1 MHLSLK
7 SLSTL
12 TGIAVMLFLP
22 SLAAAREDQVIHLKR
37 GFTVPLQ
44 LPENAA
50 TVALGNPNLVGVNTL
65 KPNFLMINGQ
75 DTGTTSLTVIGKS
88 NSIYQYQLVVGNDVY
103 QLRQLIGLVDK
114 GVTVDDVNGVIV
126 LRGKVAS
133 TAALT
138 RVLSVADKFV
148 GGNGSSS
155 IKVLSDHGGVLAGN
169 LNGSTDFDPPLD
181 SVISEIGALQV
192 GGGRG
197 GGGQGGGGQG
207 GRGGGAG
214 GRGINRTLPIMD
226 AKGNLGQNLQRAG
239 IVSLAGGKVIS
250 LIKVVKQPKVEMQ
263 LRIVAIDRNKTDKL
277 GIDWRLDGNNISL
290 GSLLGENVTTLP
302 NANVIRNATGTNAT
316 GSLNIGESNLITL
329 FPQVGQF
336 TISTFIRALEE
347 KGASKTLSE
356 PLLTAVS
363 GESTSFLV
371 GGSLPIPVQTVVP
384 GNVNQNAVVA
394 TNVSYIRFGLQLV
407 VRPTVLE
414 NGKVS
419 IVLDQSISE
428 PNYANAFLLNGFQIP
443 TFTSKYVTT
452 ITESDSGETWAV
464 AGLLTEEDTKSLKSI
479 PWLSKIPM
487 IGFLFQNKEDT
498 VTRNELM
505 ILVNAR
511 VIDDK
516 NEGST
521 TSFDGIGNLYPEN
534 NKDNNEPITDRPIN
548 QSNFPA
554 QQLPLPTLQSV
565 PAPNRSGKQH
575 KNSNQSTKA
584 NNQEQRSNVQIIK
597 PMLNNKTETIQNG
610 VKIIKPVTPISKT
623 PVKTEESITPN
634 ETLIKEQETNPSPD
648 FESKSKPQTP
658 NNLSPNNNT
667 EENQSHPQ
675 KQTPEAVVMN
685 QKINESEMTPVMS
698 KVNKTVRGKIVYYED
713 RGTVSDSGKSVI
725 SASAPQ
731 SPSNKLK

>member
-7 SLSTL
+7 NLSILTSTAVVLCLSL
-12 TGIAVMLFLP
+12 
-22 SLAAAREDQVIHLKR
+22 LATAREDQVIHLKR

-138 RVLSVADKFV
+138 RVLSVADRFV

-169 LNGSTDFDPPLD
+169 INGNTDFEPPLD
-181 SVISEIGALQV
+181 TVISEIGQLNV
-192 GGGRG
+192 GGR
-197 GGGQGGGGQG
+197 GGQGGGGQG
-207 GRGGGAG
+207 GGGRGAG
-214 GRGINRTLPIMD
+214 GRGVNRSLPIMD

-250 LIKVVKQPKVEMQ
+250 LIKVIKQPKVEMQ
-263 LRIVAIDRNKTDKL
+263 LRIVAVDRNKTDRL
-277 GIDWRLDGNNISL
+277 GIDWRLDGNKISL
-290 GSLLGENVTTLP
+290 GSFLGENVTTLP
-302 NANVIRNATGTNAT
+302 NASVIRNATGTNAT
-316 GSLNIGESNLITL
+316 GSLNVGESNLLTL
-329 FPQVGQF
+329 FPTIGQF
-336 TISTFIRALEE
+336 SISTFIRALEE

-394 TNVSYIRFGLQLV
+394 TNVTYIRFGLQLV

-428 PNYANAFLLNGFQIP
+428 PNYANAFLLNGFQVP
-443 TFTSKYVTT
+443 TFSSRYVTT

-464 AGLLTEEDTKSLKSI
+464 AGLLTEEDTKSLKSV

-498 VTRNELM
+498 TTRNELM
-505 ILVNAR
+505 ILVNSR
-511 VIDDK
+511 VIDDQG
-516 NEGST
+516 ETST
-521 TSFDGIGNLYPEN
+521 NSFDGIGNLYPEN
-534 NKDNNEPITDRPIN
+534 RKDYNEPITDSPIN

-597 PMLNNKTETIQNG
+597 PTPNNKTETIQNG
-610 VKIIKPVTPISKT
+610 VKIIKPATPTIKT

-634 ETLIKEQETNPSPD
+634 ETLIKQQESDSNRD
-648 FESKSKPQTP
+648 FESKTKPQTP
-658 NNLSPNNNT
+658 NNLLPNNNL
-667 EENQSHPQ
+667 EQNQPTPP
-675 KQTPEAVVMN
+675 KQTPEAVVVN
-685 QKINESEMTPVMS
+685 QKTDESYMTPVTP

-713 RGTVSDSGKSVI
+713 RGTVADSGKSVI